1 MRAITGGVNNHVPVT
16 TISEREDNKMTSFE
30 FDGKK
35 YRDASNHQKEWGS
48 KVLGGL
54 TFRGNEKV
62 LDLGCGDGILT
73 QKISKLVQNG
83 CVLGIDASKGM
94 IEIAQELSK
103 DNLAFQLM
111 DINEIDYN
119 SEFDIVFS
127 NAALHWIKNHDNL
140 LKNVYKA
147 IKLNGFIR
155 FNFAGDGNCSNFY
168 QVVKEVM
175 AYPKFKEKF
184 KMFEWPWYMPKIQ
197 EYKVLVE
204 KFKFKEIKVWGENAD
219 RYFSSS
225 EEMTKWIDQ
234 PSIVPF
240 LKYLDEKEKTEFRD
254 IVVRKMIN
262 VTKQDDGTC
271 FETFRRINVY
281 ARK

>member
-1 MRAITGGVNNHVPVT
+1 MV
-16 TISEREDNKMTSFE
+16 SEKVVMLYCGERKENEMTSFD

-35 YRDASNHQKEWGS
+35 YKDASTHQKEWGVR
-48 KVLGGL
+48 VLGEL

-73 QKISKLVQNG
+73 QKISEFVPNG
-83 CVLGIDASKGM
+83 FVLGIDASKGM
-94 IEIAQELSK
+94 IETAQELRK
-103 DNLAFQLM
+103 DNLFFQLM
-111 DINEIDYN
+111 DINEIDYD

-127 NAALHWIKNHDNL
+127 NAALHWVMNHDNL
-140 LKNVYKA
+140 LKSVYKT
-147 IKLNGFIR
+147 IKPNGFIR

-168 QVVKEVM
+168 RVVKEVM
-175 AYPKFKEKF
+175 AYPKFEEKF
-184 KMFEWPWYMPKIQ
+184 EMFEWPWYMPKIE
-197 EYKVLVE
+197 EYRVLVE
-204 KFKFKEIKVWGENAD
+204 KFKFKEIKVWEENSD

-240 LKYLDEKEKTEFRD
+240 LKHLDEKDKTEFRD
-254 IVVRKMIN
+254 IVVQKMMN
-262 VTKQDDGTC
+262 ATKQEDGTC

>member
-1 MRAITGGVNNHVPVT
+1 MRNCGKRKEN
-16 TISEREDNKMTSFE
+16 EMTSFE

-35 YRDASNHQKEWGS
+35 YKEASTHQKEWGV
-48 KVLGGL
+48 KVLGEL

-62 LDLGCGDGILT
+62 LDLGCGDGMLT
-73 QKISKLVQNG
+73 QKISEFVPNG
-83 CVLGIDASKGM
+83 FVLGIDASKGM
-94 IEIAQELSK
+94 IETAQELRK
-103 DNLAFQLM
+103 DNLNFQLK
-111 DINEIDYN
+111 DINEIEYD
-119 SEFDIVFS
+119 SEFDMVFS
-127 NAALHWIKNHDNL
+127 NAALHWVKNHENL

-147 IKLNGFIR
+147 IKSNGFIR
-155 FNFAGDGNCSNFY
+155 FNFAGEGNCSNFFR
-168 QVVKEVM
+168 VVKEVM
-175 AYPKFKEKF
+175 AYPNFKEKF
-184 KMFEWPWYMPKIQ
+184 EMFEWPWYLPKIE

-204 KFKFKEIKVWGENAD
+204 KFKFKEIKVWEENSD

-240 LKYLDEKEKTEFRD
+240 LKYLDEKDKTEFRD
-254 IVVRKMIN
+254 IVVQKMIDA
-262 VTKQDDGTC
+262 TKREDGTC